1 MSQFERKNWDLV
13 GKSWD
18 KIWQKMVILSKSCVQ
33 KENISSIC
41 QIWSQKVPVLVP
53 VFKTS
58 WDQKKHYEKT
68 TIKEDLGVVE
78 EGECGI
84 LEVSSR
90 KS

>member
-1 MSQFERKNWDLV
+1 M
-13 GKSWD
+13 
-18 KIWQKMVILSKSCVQ
+18 IILSKSSVQ
-33 KENISSIC
+33 KENNSSIC

-58 WDQKKHYEKT
+58 WDQDSALILHEKT
-68 TIKEDLGVVE
+68 TINGDLGVVE
-78 EGECGI
+78 EGECDI

>member
-1 MSQFERKNWDLV
+1 M
-13 GKSWD
+13 
-18 KIWQKMVILSKSCVQ
+18 IILSKSSVQ
-33 KENISSIC
+33 KENNSLIC

-58 WDQKKHYEKT
+58 WDQDSALILHEKT
-68 TIKEDLGVVE
+68 TINEDLGVVE
-78 EGECGI
+78 EGEYGI